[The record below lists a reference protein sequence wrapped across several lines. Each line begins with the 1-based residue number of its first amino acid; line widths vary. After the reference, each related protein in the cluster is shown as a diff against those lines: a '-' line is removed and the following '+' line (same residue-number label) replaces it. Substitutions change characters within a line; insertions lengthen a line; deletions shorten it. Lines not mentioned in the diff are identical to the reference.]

1 MAVYCKHCGQ
11 SMPDVRALTSNSC
24 MKSPTKKHVL
34 YEGSEKSS
42 YTCKHCG
49 QKMNSI
55 RALTSNACMKSPVK
69 FHEPAL

>member
-1 MAVYCKHCGQ
+1 
-11 SMPDVRALTSNSC
+11 MPSVQALVSNAC

-34 YEGSEKSS
+34 YEGSEKAS

-55 RALTSNACMKSPVK
+55 RALTTNVCMKSPAK
-69 FHEPAL
+69 FHDPAL